1 MQPNNMQ
8 FQPNMAPMQP
18 QQPVQPAPQLNTL
31 PPQNTPPANYQTT
44 PIPQAKKEKGH
55 LSLLLA
61 VIFGLATLGLV
72 AYIVVDKVVNKKPT
86 GENET
91 HALNA
96 QPSTPLSQIKIP
108 DGSPEDILKNVLA
121 GRTFA
126 INPSHDEFITFTTD
140 SKYEFSYYREPNADR
155 KKLQPS
161 TEAGDYTVKGSTIT
175 LSNDESFQITGDYL
189 VKSTDRVSKN
199 KTAVYFDSL
208 QFSKAMPNIT
218 IALSNYLNT
227 VKKPEVPNFE
237 KIRIDHLY
245 CHADYSNNNMT
256 NADSYI
262 CDTSYSLLFDEA
274 KLATQMQA
282 AKIANFP
289 SYCALK
295 NSPYN
300 LFLLDNGFC
309 NMDNTVS
316 SWAFVIVRTDNISY
330 RVTGTFRTIQGSTGI
345 PQRF

>member
-18 QQPVQPAPQLNTL
+18 QPAQSASQPNTL
-31 PPQNTPPANYQTT
+31 PPQNTPPVNYQTT
-44 PIPQAKKEKGH
+44 PIPQTKKEKGH

-72 AYIVVDKVVNKKPT
+72 VYIVVDKVINKKPT

-108 DGSPEDILKNVLA
+108 DGSPEDILKNALA

-126 INPSHDEFITFTTD
+126 VNPSHDEFITFTTD
-140 SKYEFSYYREPNADR
+140 SKYEFTYYREPNADR

-218 IALSNYLNT
+218 VALSNYLNT
-227 VKKPEVPNFE
+227 VKKPEVPNLE

-262 CDTSYSLLFDEA
+262 CDTNYSLLFDEA

-300 LFLLDNGFC
+300 LFLLENGFC

-330 RVTGTFRTIQGSTGI
+330 RVTGAFRTIQGSTET